1 MADQRKPTIVTTTFT
16 GPGLDRPQPRS
27 PRAVAKPHAPTATK
41 APSGASARP
50 PAAIPFDRTPDRAAS
65 ILDPLN
71 DDAALDIADPVSVP
85 LVMRRLSVAAI
96 IIAALSVLFW
106 VVLPAFGLVL
116 HPILPATAIVAIAI
130 GTLLNASDADADR
143 AEDAN
148 DACCSTE
155 EGKAVGCCSGPR
167 PPSFLRK

>member
-1 MADQRKPTIVTTTFT
+1 MADQRKPTIVATTFT
-16 GPGLDRPQPRS
+16 GPGLDRPLPRT
-27 PRAVAKPHAPTATK
+27 PRAVATPLAPTAE
-41 APSGASARP
+41 P
-50 PAAIPFDRTPDRAAS
+50 PAALPFDRTATSRTHTAR
-65 ILDPLN
+65 DPLD

-85 LVMRRLSVAAI
+85 LVMRRLSIAAI

-130 GTLLNASDADADR
+130 GTLLNASDADAEREGRDS
-143 AEDAN
+143 AGS
-148 DACCSTE
+148 CCSTE

-167 PPSFLRK
+167 PPRFLRK

>member
-1 MADQRKPTIVTTTFT
+1 MADQRKPTIVATTFT
-16 GPGLDRPQPRS
+16 GPGLDRPLPRAN
-27 PRAVAKPHAPTATK
+27 RAVATPHAPP
-41 APSGASARP
+41 APAAPSARP
-50 PAAIPFDRTPDRAAS
+50 PAAIPFDRTSDRVSTAR
-65 ILDPLN
+65 DPLD
-71 DDAALDIADPVSVP
+71 DDAALDIADPVSVT